1 MTTTS
6 SAPRVWLIT
15 GTSSGFG
22 RVLTELAL
30 SKGDIVVATLRK
42 PEVLKE
48 LQDRTSA
55 EKLLVLKVDV
65 TKDEDVL
72 NAFTKAK
79 ERFGRIDVVI
89 NNAGH
94 GLSSLVEVTPDD
106 AARGIFE
113 TNFWGAARVNR
124 EAVRAF
130 RDSNPEGAG
139 GRLIVI
145 SSEYGIIAYPTT
157 GYYSATKHALEAI
170 TEALASELDPKWNI
184 KVTLVEAGAFRTSVF
199 QSIVQFPIPDIYLT
213 PGSGVAQVNKIFEEI
228 LKPETKMGDPQKFA
242 EKIWQ
247 LLALPD
253 PPLRLPL
260 GPDAV
265 DLIEGQLKRISSDV
279 DAYKSWS
286 ADVLEQ

>member
-6 SAPRVWLIT
+6 SAPRVWLSKCSVTILLRRLTWTFAVT
-15 GTSSGFG
+15 GSSSGFG

-130 RDSNPEGAG
+130 RDSNPAGAG

-157 GYYSATKHALEAI
+157 GYYSATKHGVYLISHSAHWARKGADLS
-170 TEALASELDPKWNI
+170 LLQRWKLLQRPW
-184 KVTLVEAGAFRTSVF
+184 LVNSIQNGTS
-199 QSIVQFPIPDIYLT
+199 
-213 PGSGVAQVNKIFEEI
+213 
-228 LKPETKMGDPQKFA
+228 
-242 EKIWQ
+242 
-247 LLALPD
+247 
-253 PPLRLPL
+253 R
-260 GPDAV
+260 
-265 DLIEGQLKRISSDV
+265 
-279 DAYKSWS
+279 
-286 ADVLEQ
+286 